1 MKYSIS
7 VMLSLCL
14 ILSSISSTIASTLPQ
29 PIRAEYFACK
39 FDDGKGFDDLN
50 KWVNEWNKWMDDNE
64 LDGYQGNILT
74 PLYRSPNDHH
84 DFILVGIT
92 DNAETMLNE
101 KSEYFK
107 SGPRASWPAK
117 SCPAA
122 FTARQYLFENPK
134 DWQMNYNEF
143 VAIFRDCNMQDNK
156 SFGDVYSARQ
166 KNLTE
171 LRGHGFN
178 HHSRIVIP
186 GAGVPAG
193 IGAYDFMMLSVQ
205 ASLKDWGINSD
216 KIESFRGTLT
226 STSDVYSCGKPRA
239 FVGKRIRQR
248 N

>member
-1 MKYSIS
+1 MHYSINI
-7 VMLSLCL
+7 VFILSL
-14 ILSSISSTIASTLPQ
+14 ILSSIASIKAETLPK

-39 FDDGKGFDDLN
+39 FDDGKDFDDLN
-50 KWVNEWNKWMDDNE
+50 KWIGKWNKWMNDSE
-64 LDGYQGNILT
+64 LSGYQGNILT

-84 DFILVGIT
+84 DFVWVGIT
-92 DNAETMLNE
+92 DNAETMFNE
-101 KSEYFK
+101 RSEYIK
-107 SGPRASWPAK
+107 SGLQASWPAK

-134 DWQMNYNEF
+134 DWQMNYDEF
-143 VAIFRDCNMQDNK
+143 VAIFRDCNMQDDK
-156 SFGDVYSARQ
+156 SFEDVYSARQ

-171 LRGHGFN
+171 LRAHEFN

-193 IGAYDFMMLSVQ
+193 IGAYDFMMLSAH

-216 KIESFRGTLT
+216 KVESFRDTLT
-226 STSDVYSCGKPRA
+226 TTSDVYSCGKPRA

-248 N
+248 S

>member
-1 MKYSIS
+1 MHYSINI
-7 VMLSLCL
+7 VFILGLF
-14 ILSSISSTIASTLPQ
+14 LSSITSIKAETLPK

-39 FDDGKGFDDLN
+39 FDDGKDFDDLN
-50 KWVNEWNKWMDDNE
+50 KWIGKWNKWMNDSE
-64 LDGYQGNILT
+64 LSGYQGNILT

-84 DFILVGIT
+84 DFVWVGIT
-92 DNAETMLNE
+92 DNAETMFNE
-101 KSEYFK
+101 RSEYIK
-107 SGPRASWPAK
+107 SGLQASWPAK

-134 DWQMNYNEF
+134 DWQMNYDEF
-143 VAIFRDCNMQDNK
+143 VAIFRDCNMQDDK
-156 SFGDVYSARQ
+156 SFEDVYSARQ

-171 LRGHGFN
+171 LRAHEFN

-193 IGAYDFMMLSVQ
+193 IGAYDFMMLSAH

-216 KIESFRGTLT
+216 KVESFRDTLT